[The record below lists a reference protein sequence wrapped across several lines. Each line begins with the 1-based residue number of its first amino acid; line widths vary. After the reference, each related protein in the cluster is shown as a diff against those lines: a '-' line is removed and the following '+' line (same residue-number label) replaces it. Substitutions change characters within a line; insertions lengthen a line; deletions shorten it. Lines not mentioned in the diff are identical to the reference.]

1 MDRSDLDLFERQ
13 GTIVIIRDRWEH
25 CEFVDYN
32 CKADDSKALADDGHD
47 RGHGWTPEEEANPDR
62 QCGDRFSSP

>member
-1 MDRSDLDLFERQ
+1 M
-13 GTIVIIRDRWEH
+13 IIRDRWEH